1 LNKAGFEAYYIN
13 EDKPYTADDRC
24 NLLDLDV
31 PNIKAFL
38 ALSLSSKIVTAKKSI
53 SLILSLVERKNYETA
68 FNEALNKAFESVI
81 ALNYQY
87 SGKVVSS
94 SVAPAAI
101 VVTKEV
107 SSEEVKSHPIIQV
120 VKYW

>member
-1 LNKAGFEAYYIN
+1 LG
-13 EDKPYTADDRC
+13 
-24 NLLDLDV
+24 
-31 PNIKAFL
+31 
-38 ALSLSSKIVTAKKSI
+38 
-53 SLILSLVERKNYETA
+53 LVERKNYETA

-94 SVAPAAI
+94 SVAAAAA

-107 SSEEVKSHPIIQV
+107 SSDELKSHPIIQV